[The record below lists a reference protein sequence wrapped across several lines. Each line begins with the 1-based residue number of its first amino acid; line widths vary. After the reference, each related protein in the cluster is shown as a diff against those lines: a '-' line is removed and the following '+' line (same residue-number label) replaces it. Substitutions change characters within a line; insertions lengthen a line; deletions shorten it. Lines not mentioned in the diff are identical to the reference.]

1 MSRIQFLDADTIVL
15 RKIFAYGPS
24 NLRYPP
30 FHFLTTDGTGG
41 AYWVGLTGWTG
52 PTGYIG
58 PTGMTGPTGLP
69 STGYTGPTGY
79 TGLTGDTGPTG
90 TTGFT
95 GPMSTVT
102 GPTGS
107 TGPTGPLGPTSTF
120 TGQTGPTGYT
130 GPTGVDGFTGPTST
144 VTGSTGPTGYTGPI
158 GPTSIYTGDTGNTGA
173 TGHTGPT
180 GITGIQGYYGPRGHT
195 GPTGHIGVTGPTSTV
210 TGYTGMTGPTGPTG
224 YTGPT
229 SSVTGETGGTGPSG
243 PTGIAGPSGLT
254 GQTGVTG
261 PTGPTGQTG
270 MTGQTGPTGSTGPTG
285 RTGPTSTVTGPTGP
299 TGPTGRTGPTGPS
312 SIVTGPTGVTG
323 RTGPTGSSG
332 PTGHIGLTGP
342 TSTVTGPTGP
352 TGYTGPIGVTG
363 TAGPSGWTGVT
374 GATMYIP
381 IPWPPIVTS
390 NAPVP
395 ITLSNTDIQNS
406 LIALNSNL
414 TLIPGT
420 ISTYLTSDR
429 VNPYDLTY
437 IGSNNTILFTDKTN
451 NSIGYIMNGDP
462 AGIIANTNVLNPTSL
477 TYNPRTSTL
486 YLTNTGTHEILSSQ
500 ITFSNNQV
508 SGTFARYAG
517 SSIGFSDSV
526 SPYNAQ
532 FNTPQGIAVT
542 NCNVVY
548 VADTGNYCIRKID
561 SSGVVS
567 TLAGTGISGF
577 NDGSARMAQF
587 IFPTFIALDTAHSN
601 LYVSDSTAIRKID
614 LNNLTVSTIAG
625 SSVGSSNIVDGI
637 GSAARFSNASGICVS
652 STNSI
657 YVVDSGI
664 MSLREISYV
673 NSSYQVTTVSGSNSL
688 SIIDKT
694 TITSGNIGQATYFMP
709 NGLTVDSS
717 STVYV
722 ADTGHNT
729 IRAITAT
736 RFSTRALNV
745 DIINARLIQTSAAAN
760 GLIFSDSSGTYYT
773 SSSSITYTNGLLTV
787 NGIALSSDSRVKKD
801 ILPLS
806 NSLDSLSLMKPISY
820 KRVDESTGKRHL
832 GFIAQEVESV
842 YPEVV
847 YTDYEG
853 MKSIAYA
860 NLTAVLVDSVQELYA
875 EVRALRAEV
884 EALKAEKNDMCV

>member
-58 PTGMTGPTGLP
+58 PTGITGPTGLQT
-69 STGYTGPTGY
+69 TGYTGPTGY

-95 GPMSTVT
+95 GPTSTVT
-102 GPTGS
+102 GATGS
-107 TGPTGPLGPTSTF
+107 TGPTGPVGPTSTF

-130 GPTGVDGFTGPTST
+130 GPTGQDGFTGPASI
-144 VTGSTGPTGYTGPI
+144 VTGPTGPTGYTGPI
-158 GPTSIYTGDTGNTGA
+158 GPTSIYTGHTGHTGSTGN
-173 TGHTGPT
+173 TGPT

-195 GPTGHIGVTGPTSTV
+195 GPTGTIGVTGPTSTV
-210 TGYTGMTGPTGPTG
+210 TGYTGMSGPTGPTG

-229 SSVTGETGGTGPSG
+229 STVTGETGGTGPSG
-243 PTGIAGPSGLT
+243 PTGIAGPSGVT

-261 PTGPTGQTG
+261 STGPTGQTG
-270 MTGQTGPTGSTGPTG
+270 VTGQTGPTGSTGPTG

-299 TGPTGRTGPTGPS
+299 SGPTGRTGPTGPS
-312 SIVTGPTGVTG
+312 SIVTGPTGGTG

-332 PTGHIGLTGP
+332 PTGSAGVTGP

-352 TGYTGPIGVTG
+352 TGYNGPIGMTGVT
-363 TAGPSGWTGVT
+363 GPSGWTGVT

-381 IPWPPIVTS
+381 IPWPPIISS
-390 NAPVP
+390 NVPLPVS
-395 ITLSNTDIQNS
+395 LSNTEIQNS

-420 ISTYLTSDR
+420 ISTYLTSDK
-429 VNPYDLTY
+429 VNPYDLTF
-437 IGSNNTILFTDKTN
+437 ISSNNTILFTDKTN

-462 AGIIANTNVLNPTSL
+462 AGIIANTNVLNPSSL
-477 TYNPRTSTL
+477 AYNANTSTL
-486 YLTNTGTHEILSSQ
+486 YLTNTGTHEILSSR
-500 ITFSNNQV
+500 ISFSNNQV
-508 SGTFARYAG
+508 SGTFALYAG
-517 SSIGFSDSV
+517 SGLGFTDSINRS
-526 SPYNAQ
+526 NAQ
-532 FNTPQGIAVT
+532 FNSPQGIAVT
-542 NCNVVY
+542 NCNVIY

-561 SSGVVS
+561 SSGIVT
-567 TLAGTGISGF
+567 TLAGTGVSGF
-577 NDGSARMAQF
+577 NDGSARMAEF
-587 IFPTFIALDTAHSN
+587 IFPTFIALDSTYSN

-625 SSVGSSNIVDGI
+625 SSVGSSNTVDGI
-637 GSAARFSNASGICVS
+637 GSAARFSNAAGICLS

-657 YVVDSGI
+657 YVIDAGI

-688 SIIDKT
+688 DIIDKS
-694 TITSGNIGQATYFMP
+694 TITSGNIAQATYFMP

-717 STVYV
+717 STLFV

-729 IRAITAT
+729 IRMITAT

-760 GLIFSDSSGTYYT
+760 GLIFSDSSGRYYT

-806 NSLDSLSLMKPISY
+806 NSLDSLSLLNPISY
-820 KRVDESTGKRHL
+820 KRVDETTGQRHL
-832 GFIAQEVESV
+832 GFIAQQVESV

-847 YTDYEG
+847 HTDYEG

-860 NLTAVLVDSVQELYA
+860 NLTAVLVDSVQKLYV
-875 EVRALRAEV
+875 EVKELRAEL
-884 EALKAEKNDMCV
+884 EALRGDKN